1 MHRRYNVLLLILLA
15 VATIASGCMTPDEES
30 AEMMQP
36 PPLTTANTPG
46 EMQAAGGQL
55 PAPTP
60 PVPTRGEEVP
70 RSLGFVDPATYRI
83 PTPTPMPTMM
93 RPPEDVRVSEK
104 MVEYA
109 VVSCD
114 YPPRLLATEV
124 YHIPFPYWAVEIS
137 ATPMNE
143 YPWLKIEIRDA
154 NDPNRVVEEI
164 RYSKGELLSSIYVDN
179 NTTEDDEARKA
190 ETLTIREG
198 YDDYYFII
206 RSESLKTLDIRILV
220 PEKYLV

>member
-30 AEMMQP
+30 AEMQP
-36 PPLTTANTPG
+36 APLTTATTPG

-124 YHIPFPYWAVEIS
+124 YHIPFPYWAFTVS

-143 YPWLKIEIRDA
+143 FPWLAVEIRDPD
-154 NDPNRVVEEI
+154 DPNRLVEEI
-164 RYSKGELLSSIYVDN
+164 RYFRGDILEVESNATVN
-179 NTTEDDEARKA
+179 NTVKKDKTF
-190 ETLTIREG
+190 LIREG
-198 YDDYYFII
+198 YDDYYFVT
-206 RSESLKTLDIRILV
+206 RSESLKSFTITISV

>member
-1 MHRRYNVLLLILLA
+1 MHRRYNTLLLVLLA
-15 VATIASGCMTPDEES
+15 VAAIAGGCMMPDEES
-30 AEMMQP
+30 AEMQP
-36 PPLTTANTPG
+36 TPPATAPPAD
-46 EMQAAGGQL
+46 ERQAAGGSL

-60 PVPTRGEEVP
+60 PVPTPGEEVP
-70 RSLGFVDPATYRI
+70 QSLGFVDPATYRI

-93 RPPEDVRVSEK
+93 RPPDDVRVSEK

-124 YHIPFPYWAVEIS
+124 YHIPFPYWAINVS
-137 ATPMNE
+137 VMPMNDC
-143 YPWLKIEIRDA
+143 PSLVIEIRDPD
-154 NDPNRVVEEI
+154 DPNRVVKEI
-164 RYSKGELLSSIYVDN
+164 RYFRGDILHYG
-179 NTTEDDEARKA
+179 NTSTTNRSERKPIVKA
-190 ETLTIREG
+190 ETFIIREG

-206 RSESLKTLDIRILV
+206 RSESLKSLTITIRV